1 MTNETYQDTMSL
13 TLRLRNKARRSLQQS
28 PPSMSQNIEHKR
40 HTLAHIM
47 AKAIIDQYPHAKLTL
62 GPAIDNGFY
71 YDVDFSGGPTLGE
84 ENLKD
89 IQKAMKK
96 LLNTWTSWSHRE
108 VTVDEARKI
117 FAGNQFKLELI
128 EEIAAKGESITLY
141 TCGEGKSEFTD
152 LCRGGHTENPAT
164 EIAPDSFKLDKI
176 AGAYWRGDEKNPML
190 TRVYGL
196 AFETKDELDAY
207 LHMIEEAKK
216 RDHRK
221 LGKEMDLF
229 TFSDMVGSGM
239 PLWTPRGNIIRNAII
254 NYSRELNEQL
264 GFGEVHTPNINK
276 AELFKCSGHYDQ
288 YKDDMLSVKSQYVDD
303 EMFLKPMN
311 CPQHTQIYASR
322 PRSYRDL
329 PIRYADFANLYRDE
343 RPGELSGLTRLR
355 AFAQDDGHIFCRE
368 TQVHDELVNV
378 LHIIKTALNAYGV
391 SYWIRLSLR
400 DPENKEK
407 YLGTDVEWERS
418 EKELEDVVKEAN
430 IPYKPVAGEA
440 AFYGPKLDIMAV
452 DALGREWQISTIQ
465 VDRVQPERF
474 DLTCTN
480 EKGEKERVVMV
491 HRALIGSPDR
501 FLGILIEH
509 YGGNFPLWLA
519 PEQVRIVPVADTHNE
534 YAASVHQ
541 TLKAAG
547 LRTQLDADNE
557 SMGKKI
563 RKAKTDRLPYF
574 IVIGDQEVADN
585 TVTLEKRDGTKE
597 VLNVSALV
605 EKLTE
610 EQDKKVL

>member
-1 MTNETYQDTMSL
+1 MTNLEQ
-13 TLRLRNKARRSLQQS
+13 
-28 PPSMSQNIEHKR
+28 KR

-47 AKAIIDQYPHAKLTL
+47 AKAIIDAYPHAKLTL

-71 YDVDFSGGPTLGE
+71 YDIDFSGGPSLGDDG
-84 ENLKD
+84 LKE
-89 IQKAMKK
+89 IEKAMKK

-108 VTVDEARKI
+108 VTVEEARTI
-117 FAGNQFKLELI
+117 FAGNQYKLELI
-128 EEIAAKGESITLY
+128 EEIAARGEAITLY
-141 TCGEGKSEFTD
+141 TCGTGKSEFTD
-152 LCRGGHTENPAT
+152 LCRGGHSENPQA
-164 EIAPDSFKLDKI
+164 EIAADCFKLDKV

-190 TRVYGL
+190 SRVYGL
-196 AFETKDELDAY
+196 AFETKADLDAY
-207 LHMIEEAKK
+207 LFQIEEAKK

-239 PLWTPRGNIIRNAII
+239 PLWTPRGNIVRNGII
-254 NYSRELNEQL
+254 NYSRELNEKL
-264 GFGEVHTPNINK
+264 GFGEVHTPNVNK

-288 YKDDMLSVKSQYVDD
+288 YKEDMLSVRSQYVED

-311 CPQHTQIYASR
+311 CPQHTQIYDSR

-368 TQVHDELVNV
+368 SQVHDELVNILNV
-378 LHIIKTALNAYGV
+378 IKEALATYGV

-400 DPENKEK
+400 DPQNKEK
-407 YLGTDVEWERS
+407 YLGDDATWERS
-418 EKELEDVVKEAN
+418 EAELQAVVEKADVVF
-430 IPYKPVAGEA
+430 KPVTGEA

-452 DALGREWQISTIQ
+452 DALGRQWQISTIQ

-474 DLTCTN
+474 NLTCTN
-480 EKGEKERVVMV
+480 EKGEKERVVMI

-519 PEQVRIVPVADTHNE
+519 PEQVAIIPVNEAHNE
-534 YAASVHQ
+534 YATEVY
-541 TLKAAG
+541 TLLKAAG
-547 LRTQLDADNE
+547 IRATLDTENE

-563 RKAKTDRLPYF
+563 RAAKTNKLPYF
-574 IVIGDQEVADN
+574 IVIGDQEMADK
-585 TVTLEKRDGTKE
+585 TVTLEKRGGTKE
-597 VLNVSALV
+597 VIDLPSLVS
-605 EKLTE
+605 KLTTE
-610 EQDKKVL
+610 RDSKAL